1 MKSLTCFFKF
11 SRTIGGS
18 GKLFDVNS
26 ENKHKDS
33 SKEINT
39 FLAYK

>member
-26 ENKHKDS
+26 ENKHRMTGEVNPQS
-33 SKEINT
+33 
-39 FLAYK
+39 FLK